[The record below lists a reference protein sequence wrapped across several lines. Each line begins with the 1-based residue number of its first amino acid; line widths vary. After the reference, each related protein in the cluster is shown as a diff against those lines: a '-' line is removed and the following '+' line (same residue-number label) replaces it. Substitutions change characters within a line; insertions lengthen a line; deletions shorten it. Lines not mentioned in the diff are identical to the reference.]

1 VLAGCASKKKIKK
14 PLDKRPKVCY
24 IINIMNEQEEQ
35 TRQLLD
41 LVCQGVEVPTD
52 AEAEEAKR
60 IQQGDDLIL

>member
-1 VLAGCASKKKIKK
+1 M
-14 PLDKRPKVCY
+14 CY